1 MAESSSPELPEKVRE
16 LRKRR
21 GMSQQD
27 LAAAADVAV
36 NTVWALE
43 KGRLRPRARTLR
55 RLAAA
60 LGVPFE
66 ALLEGEPGRAAGVRD
81 HLDEYL
87 RARAAGRLSGPR
99 VEHLRHLVERLVDAE
114 IEGAGGGRRMRERS
128 PGYGADRAAE
138 EPLDR
143 DGE

>member
-1 MAESSSPELPEKVRE
+1 
-16 LRKRR
+16 
-21 GMSQQD
+21 MSQQD

-55 RLAAA
+55 KLAAA

-66 ALLEGEPGRAAGVRD
+66 ALLEGEPGQGTGVRD

-87 RARAAGRLSGPR
+87 RARTAGRLSGPR

-114 IEGAGGGRRMRERS
+114 IEGDRSWRRMRERS
-128 PGYGADRAAE
+128 PGYGDSRAAE
-138 EPLDR
+138 GTADR
-143 DGE
+143 GGE